1 MGKPWAWRGAARQ
14 AKVMFRGPGRSNRAM
29 ESWGNGLYGT
39 DLVGV
44 EKCVRMSCSPSGRRD
59 AEASTIK

>member
-14 AKVMFRGPGRSNRAM
+14 AKVMFRGPGRSNRGL
-29 ESWGNGLYGT
+29 EHWGNGLNGT

-44 EKCVRMSCSPSGRRD
+44 EKVRVLFTEWAAGL
-59 AEASTIK
+59 